1 MPDGQGRQIIQV
13 RVKLF
18 GHLKQIAQEGSFELE
33 TPADSTVYEVIQAM
47 ARQMGD
53 DFQKALLEP
62 GGNLHGG
69 IEVILNHEHLP
80 ARRINQIYIL
90 ENCDLFIM
98 PMIEGGA
105 QSTKPCNHQPGTER
119 SL

>member
-1 MPDGQGRQIIQV
+1 MTGAQSKKTLRV

-18 GHLKQIAQEGSFELE
+18 GHLKQIAQEGIFEIE
-33 TPADSTVYEVIQAM
+33 ASPGSSVHEIIQAFVG
-47 ARQMGD
+47 RMGD
-53 DFQKALLEP
+53 DFRNALLEP

-80 ARRINQIYIL
+80 ARRINEIYIF
-90 ENCDLFIM
+90 ENCELFLM

-105 QSTKPCNHQPGTER
+105 HSTTP
-119 SL
+119 